1 MNSIFLPSASLALIF
16 LSCCMPLYK
25 SSSIPTITGNMT
37 DRMALVTFKAGLITD
52 PLHVTESWNDST
64 HFCSWIG
71 ITCSLRH
78 QRVVK
83 LDLHSSMLVGTLAP
97 SIGNLS
103 FLRELQLYNNGL
115 TGEIPS
121 EIGKLSRL
129 TILSLE
135 NNSFSGEIPRN
146 ISRCSKLIK
155 LGVGGN
161 HLVGSIPMEFQSLS
175 NLQLFFLYLNNLT
188 GELPPYLGNITSL
201 VSISVGG
208 NQFVGNIPDTL
219 GHLKNLENIE
229 LGLNRLSGTFPP
241 SFFNLSSLKYIDIPE
256 NQIHGSLPSD
266 IFVALPRLQKLN
278 VARNQLTGN
287 IPSSVSNATELL
299 LFAININGFS
309 GEVPSFKGLQK
320 LKWLALNR
328 NQIGRGLNFMSSLLN
343 CTQLRLL
350 HLSENNFEGLLPKF
364 IGNFSN
370 LRRFTAGKNLLHGNI
385 PSEIGD
391 ITNLETLYLWSN
403 QLTGSIPN
411 SIGKLQ
417 KLKILSLPQNILSGK
432 IPSSFGNLTMLT
444 EMYLQANY
452 LQGTIPS
459 ALGKCQSLLAVDIS
473 HNKLGGSLPIELFTL
488 SSLSEFLDISSNSL
502 VGSLPSDAS
511 SLEHLV
517 LLNLSNNKLS
527 GAIPDNFGSLISLR
541 ELYLANNSFYGNI
554 SPSLSSLKSL
564 EVLNLSHNDFTGEIP
579 EFLEKLPF
587 LRNLNLSF
595 NDFEGEV
602 PTEGVFRN
610 RSQVSVNGN
619 PRLCG
624 GFPDLELPVCP
635 KRKISKKSRTFHS
648 LYLIISICSLTLV
661 IILVL
666 LFVVACY
673 QKHKKNLKPSESSGI
688 FFLPT
693 ISFQSLYNA
702 TDGFSEA
709 NLIGSGKF
717 SSVYRGILNQNE
729 TVVAVKVL
737 KLQVEGSSKSFL
749 AECEALRKIRHR
761 NLVKILTSCS
771 SLDFQGNEFK
781 ALVYAL
787 MENGS
792 LEDWL
797 HQDEKIGGLEQ
808 GQRQHLTLIQR
819 LNIAIDV
826 ASALDYLHH
835 NCGTPLVHR
844 DIKPSNILLDGEF
857 VAHVSDFGLAKFM
870 QEATQSLSSSQYN
883 SSGGIKG
890 TIGYAAP
897 EYGMGRES
905 STYGDVYSYGIL
917 LLELFTGKS
926 PTDDAF
932 INGLTIH
939 SFAKMA
945 IPKRVME
952 IVDPKLVYD
961 KTTDF
966 SLHQIEE
973 CLISVLQIG
982 ISCSTEFPGE
992 RMDISRIISQLYSTR
1007 NALLRTRLVSQRVG
1021 SLDFRSEF

>member
-1 MNSIFLPSASLALIF
+1 
-16 LSCCMPLYK
+16 MPLYK

-37 DRMALVTFKAGLITD
+37 DRMALLTFKAGLITD

-83 LDLHSSMLVGTLAP
+83 LDLHSSMLVGSLAP

-155 LGVGGN
+155 LGLGGN

-208 NQFVGNIPDTL
+208 NHFVGNIPDTL
-219 GHLKNLENIE
+219 GHLKNLEYIE

-241 SFFNLSSLKYIDIPE
+241 SFFNLSSLTNIDIPE

-287 IPSSVSNATELL
+287 IPSSVSNATELM
-299 LFAININGFS
+299 LFAINVNGFS

-320 LKWLALNR
+320 LEWLALNR
-328 NQIGRGLNFMSSLLN
+328 NQLGRADLNFMSSLLN

-350 HLSENNFEGLLPKF
+350 HLSENNFEGHLPRF

-370 LRRFTAGKNLLHGNI
+370 LRRFTIGKNLLYGNI

-391 ITNLETLYLWSN
+391 IANLETLYLWSN
-403 QLTGSIPN
+403 QLT
-411 SIGKLQ
+411 
-417 KLKILSLPQNILSGK
+417 
-432 IPSSFGNLTMLT
+432 
-444 EMYLQANY
+444 
-452 LQGTIPS
+452 GTIPS

-473 HNKLGGSLPIELFTL
+473 HNNLGGSLPIELFTL
-488 SSLSEFLDISSNSL
+488 TSLSEFLDISSNSL
-502 VGSLPSDAS
+502 VGSLPSDVS
-511 SLEHLV
+511 GLEHLV

-527 GAIPDNFGSLISLR
+527 GAIPDSFGSLISLR

-564 EVLNLSHNDFTGEIP
+564 EVINLSQNGFTGEIP

-602 PTEGVFRN
+602 PREGVFRN
-610 RSQVSVNGN
+610 GSQVSVNGN

-624 GFPDLELPVCP
+624 GFPDLELPFDLGDHTGSAVCGCLLP
-635 KRKISKKSRTFHS
+635 EAQEN
-648 LYLIISICSLTLV
+648 LI
-661 IILVL
+661 
-666 LFVVACY
+666 
-673 QKHKKNLKPSESSGI
+673 PSESSDT

-717 SSVYRGILNQNE
+717 SYVYRGILYQNE

-737 KLQVEGSSKSFL
+737 KL
-749 AECEALRKIRHR
+749 
-761 NLVKILTSCS
+761 
-771 SLDFQGNEFK
+771 
-781 ALVYAL
+781 
-787 MENGS
+787 
-792 LEDWL
+792 
-797 HQDEKIGGLEQ
+797 Q

-844 DIKPSNILLDGEF
+844 DLKPGNILLDGEF
-857 VAHVSDFGLAKFM
+857 VAHVSDFGLAKFI
-870 QEATQSLSSSQYN
+870 QEATQSLSSSQYH
-883 SSGGIKG
+883 SSAGIKG

-917 LLELFTGKS
+917 LLELFTGKT
-926 PTDDAF
+926 PTDDVF
-932 INGLTIH
+932 TNGLTIQ

-961 KTTDF
+961 KTTTDF
-966 SLHQIEE
+966 SLHQFEE
-973 CLISVLQIG
+973 CLNSVFQIG
-982 ISCSTEFPGE
+982 ITCSMEFPGE
-992 RMDISRIISQLYSTR
+992 RMDISRVISQLYSTR
-1007 NALLRTRLVSQRVG
+1007 NALFRT
-1021 SLDFRSEF
+1021 

>member
-1 MNSIFLPSASLALIF
+1 
-16 LSCCMPLYK
+16 MPLYK

-37 DRMALVTFKAGLITD
+37 DRMALFTFKAGLITD
-52 PLHVTESWNDST
+52 PLHVTQSWNDST

-83 LDLHSSMLVGTLAP
+83 LNLHSSMLVGTLAP

-155 LGVGGN
+155 LGLGGN

-188 GELPPYLGNITSL
+188 GELPSYLGNITSL

-208 NQFVGNIPDTL
+208 NHFVGNIPDTL
-219 GHLKNLENIE
+219 GHLKNLEYIE

-241 SFFNLSSLKYIDIPE
+241 SFFNLSSLTNIDIPE
-256 NQIHGSLPSD
+256 NQIHGTLPSD
-266 IFVALPRLQKLN
+266 IFLALPRLQKLN
-278 VARNQLTGN
+278 VARNQLTGT

-299 LFAININGFS
+299 LFAINVNGFS

-320 LKWLALNR
+320 LEWLALNR
-328 NQIGRGLNFMSSLLN
+328 NQLGRGDLNFMSSLLN

-350 HLSENNFEGLLPKF
+350 HLSENNFEGLLPRF

-370 LRRFTAGKNLLHGNI
+370 LRRFTIGKNLLHGNI

-391 ITNLETLYLWSN
+391 IANLETLYLWSN

-452 LQGTIPS
+452 LQGTILLL
-459 ALGKCQSLLAVDIS
+459 LGNASLCWQWMF
-473 HNKLGGSLPIELFTL
+473 HNNLGGSLPLEVFTL

-502 VGSLPSDAS
+502 VGSLPSDVS
-511 SLEHLV
+511 GLEHLV

-527 GAIPDNFGSLISLR
+527 CAIPDSFGGLISLR
-541 ELYLANNSFYGNI
+541 ELYLANNSFHGNI

-564 EVLNLSHNDFTGEIP
+564 EVLNLSQNDFTGEIP
-579 EFLEKLPF
+579 DFLATLPF

-602 PTEGVFRN
+602 PVEGVFRN
-610 RSQVSVNGN
+610 GSQVSVNGN

-635 KRKISKKSRTFHS
+635 KTKTSKKSRTFHS
-648 LYLIISICSLTLV
+648 LKLIISICSLTL
-661 IILVL
+661 
-666 LFVVACY
+666 
-673 QKHKKNLKPSESSGI
+673 
-688 FFLPT
+688 
-693 ISFQSLYNA
+693 SLYNA

-717 SSVYRGILNQNE
+717 SLVYRGILNQSE
-729 TVVAVKVL
+729 TAVAVKVL
-737 KLQVEGSSKSFL
+737 KL
-749 AECEALRKIRHR
+749 
-761 NLVKILTSCS
+761 
-771 SLDFQGNEFK
+771 QGNEFK

-787 MENGS
+787 MENES
-792 LEDWL
+792 LEVWL
-797 HQDEKIGGLEQ
+797 HQEEKLGGVEQ

-826 ASALDYLHH
+826 ASALDYLHN

-857 VAHVSDFGLAKFM
+857 VAHVSDFGLAKFIR
-870 QEATQSLSSSQYN
+870 EATQSLSSSQYN

-926 PTDDAF
+926 PTDDVF
-932 INGLTIH
+932 TNGLTIH

-945 IPKRVME
+945 IPERVME

-973 CLISVLQIG
+973 CLISVFSDWYFVFHG
-982 ISCSTEFPGE
+982 IS
-992 RMDISRIISQLYSTR
+992 TR
-1007 NALLRTRLVSQRVG
+1007 KNGHQ
-1021 SLDFRSEF
+1021 

>member
-1 MNSIFLPSASLALIF
+1 
-16 LSCCMPLYK
+16 MPLYK

-37 DRMALVTFKAGLITD
+37 DRMALFTFKAGLITD

-78 QRVVK
+78 Q
-83 LDLHSSMLVGTLAP
+83 SSQAQLAFQHASRHIGTV
-97 SIGNLS
+97 N
-103 FLRELQLYNNGL
+103 
-115 TGEIPS
+115 
-121 EIGKLSRL
+121 
-129 TILSLE
+129 
-135 NNSFSGEIPRN
+135 RN

-155 LGVGGN
+155 LGLGGN

-188 GELPPYLGNITSL
+188 GELPSYLGNITSL

-208 NQFVGNIPDTL
+208 NHFVGNIPDTL
-219 GHLKNLENIE
+219 GHLKNLEYIE

-241 SFFNLSSLKYIDIPE
+241 SFFNLSSLTNIDIPE
-256 NQIHGSLPSD
+256 NQIHGSLPSH
-266 IFVALPRLQKLN
+266 IFLALPRLQKLN
-278 VARNQLTGN
+278 VARNQLTGT

-299 LFAININGFS
+299 LFAINVNGFS

-320 LKWLALNR
+320 LEWLALNR
-328 NQIGRGLNFMSSLLN
+328 NQLGRGDLNFMSSLLN

-350 HLSENNFEGLLPKF
+350 HLSENNFEGLLPRF

-370 LRRFTAGKNLLHGNI
+370 LRRFTIGKNLLHGNI

-391 ITNLETLYLWSN
+391 IANLETLYLWSN

-459 ALGKCQSLLAVDIS
+459 ALGKCQSLLAMDVS
-473 HNKLGGSLPIELFTL
+473 HNNLGGSLPLEFFTL
-488 SSLSEFLDISSNSL
+488 SALSEFLDISSNSL
-502 VGSLPSDAS
+502 VGSLPSDVS

-527 GAIPDNFGSLISLR
+527 GAIPDSFGSLISLR
-541 ELYLANNSFYGNI
+541 ELYLANNSFHGNI

-564 EVLNLSHNDFTGEIP
+564 EVLNLSQNDFTGEIP
-579 EFLEKLPF
+579 DFLATLPF

-602 PTEGVFRN
+602 PVEGVFRN
-610 RSQVSVNGN
+610 GSQVSVNGN

-624 GFPDLELPVCP
+624 GFPDLELP
-635 KRKISKKSRTFHS
+635 
-648 LYLIISICSLTLV
+648 
-661 IILVL
+661 
-666 LFVVACY
+666 
-673 QKHKKNLKPSESSGI
+673 KHKRNLIPSESSGT

-717 SSVYRGILNQNE
+717 SLVYRGILNQSE
-729 TVVAVKVL
+729 TAVAVKVL
-737 KLQVEGSSKSFL
+737 KLQVKGAYGSFL
-749 AECEALRKIRHR
+749 AECEALRSIRHR

-792 LEDWL
+792 LEVWL
-797 HQDEKIGGLEQ
+797 HQEEKLGGVEQ

-826 ASALDYLHH
+826 ASAMDYLHH

-857 VAHVSDFGLAKFM
+857 VAHVSDFGLAKFIR
-870 QEATQSLSSSQYN
+870 EATQSLSSSQYN

-926 PTDDAF
+926 PTDDVF
-932 INGLTIH
+932 TNGLTIH

-945 IPKRVME
+945 IPERVME

-973 CLISVLQIG
+973 CLISVFQIG
-982 ISCSTEFPGE
+982 ISCSMEFPGE

-1007 NALLRTRLVSQRVG
+1007 NAL
-1021 SLDFRSEF
+1021 F

>member
-1 MNSIFLPSASLALIF
+1 
-16 LSCCMPLYK
+16 
-25 SSSIPTITGNMT
+25 MT
-37 DRMALVTFKAGLITD
+37 DRMALLAFKAALISD
-52 PLHVTESWNDST
+52 PLHVTESWKGST
-64 HFCSWIG
+64 YFCSWIG

-78 QRVVK
+78 PRVVK
-83 LDLHSSMLVGTLAP
+83 LDLHSSMLVGSLSP

-103 FLRELQLYNNGL
+103 FLREVQLYNNGL

-121 EIGKLSRL
+121 DIGKLSRL

-135 NNSFSGEIPRN
+135 NNPFSGEIPRN
-146 ISRCSKLIK
+146 ISRCSNLIK
-155 LGVGGN
+155 LGLGGN
-161 HLVGSIPMEFQSLS
+161 HLVGSVPMEFQSLS

-208 NQFVGNIPDTL
+208 NYFVGNIPDTL
-219 GHLKNLENIE
+219 GHLKNLQYIE
-229 LGLNRLSGTFPP
+229 LGFNNLSGTFPP
-241 SFFNLSSLKYIDIPE
+241 SFFNISSLTNIDIPE
-256 NQIHGSLPSD
+256 NKIHGSLPSD
-266 IFVALPRLQKLN
+266 IFVALPRLQRLN

-309 GEVPSFKGLQK
+309 GEVPSFKGSQK
-320 LKWLALNR
+320 LEWLALNR
-328 NQIGRGLNFMSSLLN
+328 NQLGHGEPGDLNFMSSLLN
-343 CTQLRLL
+343 CTQLQLL
-350 HLSENNFEGLLPKF
+350 HLSENDFEGFLPRF

-370 LRRFTAGKNLLHGNI
+370 LRRFTVGENRIHGNI

-391 ITNLETLYLWSN
+391 IANLETLYLWSN

-417 KLKILSLPQNILSGK
+417 NLKILSMPQNILSGK

-444 EMYLQANY
+444 KMYLQANH
-452 LQGTIPS
+452 LQCTIPS

-473 HNKLGGSLPIELFTL
+473 HNNLGGSLPVEIFTL
-488 SSLSEFLDISSNSL
+488 SSLTEVLEISSNSL
-502 VGSLPSDAS
+502 VGSLPSDVR

-527 GAIPDNFGSLISLR
+527 GAIPDSFGSLISLR

-564 EVLNLSHNDFTGEIP
+564 EVLDLSQNDFTGEIP
-579 EFLEKLPF
+579 EFLENFSF

-602 PTEGVFRN
+602 PAKGVFRN
-610 RSQVSVNGN
+610 GSQVSVNHN

-624 GFPDLELPVCP
+624 GFPGLELPICP
-635 KRKISKKSRTFHS
+635 KRKTPKKSRTSHS
-648 LYLIISICSLTLV
+648 LKLIILICSLTLV
-661 IILVL
+661 VKLVL
-666 LFVVACY
+666 LFVFACY
-673 QKHKKNLKPSESSGI
+673 QKYKKKLIPSESSDTI
-688 FFLPT
+688 FLPT

-709 NLIGSGKF
+709 SLIGSGKF
-717 SSVYRGILNQNE
+717 SSVYRGILDQSE
-729 TVVAVKVL
+729 SVVAVKVL
-737 KLQVEGSSKSFL
+737 KLQIKGADRSFL
-749 AECEALRKIRHR
+749 AECEALRSIRHR

-781 ALVYAL
+781 ALVYAY
-787 MENGS
+787 MANGS

-797 HQDEKIGGLEQ
+797 HQDKRLGGPDQ
-808 GQRQHLTLIQR
+808 GRRQHLTLIQR

-844 DIKPSNILLDGEF
+844 DIKPSNILLDDEF
-857 VAHVSDFGLAKFM
+857 VAHVSDFGLAKFI
-870 QEATQSLSSSQYN
+870 QEATQSLSSSQNN
-883 SSGGIKG
+883 SCGGIKG

-917 LLELFTGKS
+917 LLELFTGKR
-926 PTDDAF
+926 PTDDVF
-932 INGLTIH
+932 TNGLTIH
-939 SFAKMA
+939 TFAKMA
-945 IPKRVME
+945 IPERVME
-952 IVDPKLVYD
+952 IVDPKLVND
-961 KTTDF
+961 ETTDF
-966 SLHQIEE
+966 SQHQIEE
-973 CLISVLQIG
+973 HLISVFQVG
-982 ISCSTEFPGE
+982 ISCSMEFPGE
-992 RMDISRIISQLYSTR
+992 RMETSRIISQLYSTR
-1007 NALLRTRLVSQRVG
+1007 NALLRI
-1021 SLDFRSEF
+1021 

>member
-1 MNSIFLPSASLALIF
+1 
-16 LSCCMPLYK
+16 MPLYK

-37 DRMALVTFKAGLITD
+37 DRMALFTFKAGLITD

-83 LDLHSSMLVGTLAP
+83 LNLHSSMLVGTLAP

-155 LGVGGN
+155 LGLGGN

-188 GELPPYLGNITSL
+188 GELPSYLGNITSL

-208 NQFVGNIPDTL
+208 NHFVGNIPDTL
-219 GHLKNLENIE
+219 GHLKNLEYIE

-241 SFFNLSSLKYIDIPE
+241 SFFNLSSLTNIDIPE
-256 NQIHGSLPSD
+256 NQIHGSLPSH
-266 IFVALPRLQKLN
+266 IFLALPRLQKLN
-278 VARNQLTGN
+278 VARNQLTGT

-299 LFAININGFS
+299 LFAINVNGFS

-320 LKWLALNR
+320 LEWLALNR
-328 NQIGRGLNFMSSLLN
+328 NQLGRGDLNFMSSLLN

-350 HLSENNFEGLLPKF
+350 HLSENNFEGLLPRF

-370 LRRFTAGKNLLHGNI
+370 LRRFTIGKNLLHGNI

-391 ITNLETLYLWSN
+391 IANLETLYLWSN

-459 ALGKCQSLLAVDIS
+459 ALGKCQSLLAMDVS
-473 HNKLGGSLPIELFTL
+473 HNNLGGSLPLEVFTL
-488 SSLSEFLDISSNSL
+488 SALSEFLDISSNSL
-502 VGSLPSDAS
+502 VGSLPSDVS

-527 GAIPDNFGSLISLR
+527 GAIPDSFGSLISLR
-541 ELYLANNSFYGNI
+541 ELYLANNSFHGNI

-564 EVLNLSHNDFTGEIP
+564 EVLNLSQNDFTGEIP
-579 EFLEKLPF
+579 DFLATLPF

-602 PTEGVFRN
+602 PVEGVFRN
-610 RSQVSVNGN
+610 GSQVSVNGN

-635 KRKISKKSRTFHS
+635 KTKTSKKSRTFHS
-648 LYLIISICSLTLV
+648 LKLIISICSLTLV

-673 QKHKKNLKPSESSGI
+673 QKHKRNLIPSESSGT

-717 SSVYRGILNQNE
+717 SLVYRGILNQSE
-729 TVVAVKVL
+729 TAVAVKVL
-737 KLQVEGSSKSFL
+737 KL
-749 AECEALRKIRHR
+749 
-761 NLVKILTSCS
+761 
-771 SLDFQGNEFK
+771 QGNEFK

-792 LEDWL
+792 LEVWL
-797 HQDEKIGGLEQ
+797 HQEEKLGGVEQ

-857 VAHVSDFGLAKFM
+857 VAHVSDFGLAKFIR
-870 QEATQSLSSSQYN
+870 EATQSLSSSQYN

-926 PTDDAF
+926 PTDDVF
-932 INGLTIH
+932 TNGLTIH

-945 IPKRVME
+945 IPERVME

-973 CLISVLQIG
+973 CLISVFQIG
-982 ISCSTEFPGE
+982 ISCSMEFPGE

-1007 NALLRTRLVSQRVG
+1007 NAL
-1021 SLDFRSEF
+1021 F

>member
-1 MNSIFLPSASLALIF
+1 
-16 LSCCMPLYK
+16 MPLYK

-37 DRMALVTFKAGLITD
+37 DRMALFTFKAGLITD

-83 LDLHSSMLVGTLAP
+83 LNLHSSMLVGTLAP
-97 SIGNLS
+97 SIG
-103 FLRELQLYNNGL
+103 
-115 TGEIPS
+115 
-121 EIGKLSRL
+121 
-129 TILSLE
+129 
-135 NNSFSGEIPRN
+135 
-146 ISRCSKLIK
+146 
-155 LGVGGN
+155 
-161 HLVGSIPMEFQSLS
+161 
-175 NLQLFFLYLNNLT
+175 
-188 GELPPYLGNITSL
+188 ELPSYLGNITSL

-208 NQFVGNIPDTL
+208 NHFVGNIPDTL
-219 GHLKNLENIE
+219 GHLKNLEYIE
-229 LGLNRLSGTFPP
+229 LGLNRLTGTFPP
-241 SFFNLSSLKYIDIPE
+241 SFFNLSSLTNIDIPE

-278 VARNQLTGN
+278 VARNQLTGT

-299 LFAININGFS
+299 LFAINVNGFS
-309 GEVPSFKGLQK
+309 GEVPTFKGLQK
-320 LKWLALNR
+320 LEWLALNR
-328 NQIGRGLNFMSSLLN
+328 NQLGRGDLNFMSSLLN

-350 HLSENNFEGLLPKF
+350 HLSENNFEGLLPRF

-370 LRRFTAGKNLLHGNI
+370 LRRFTIGKNLLLGNI

-391 ITNLETLYLWSN
+391 IANLETLYLWSN

-452 LQGTIPS
+452 LQE
-459 ALGKCQSLLAVDIS
+459 V
-473 HNKLGGSLPIELFTL
+473 FTL

-502 VGSLPSDAS
+502 VGSLPSDVS
-511 SLEHLV
+511 GLQHLV

-527 GAIPDNFGSLISLR
+527 GAIPDSFGSLISLR
-541 ELYLANNSFYGNI
+541 ELYLANNSFHGNI

-564 EVLNLSHNDFTGEIP
+564 EVLNLSQNDFTGEIP
-579 EFLEKLPF
+579 DFLETLPF

-602 PTEGVFRN
+602 PVEGVFRN
-610 RSQVSVNGN
+610 GSQVSVNGN

-635 KRKISKKSRTFHS
+635 KRKTSKKSRTFHS
-648 LYLIISICSLTLV
+648 LKLIISICSLTLV

-673 QKHKKNLKPSESSGI
+673 QKHKKNLIPSESSGT

-717 SSVYRGILNQNE
+717 SLVYRGILNQSE

-737 KLQVEGSSKSFL
+737 KLQE
-749 AECEALRKIRHR
+749 
-761 NLVKILTSCS
+761 
-771 SLDFQGNEFK
+771 
-781 ALVYAL
+781 
-787 MENGS
+787 
-792 LEDWL
+792 
-797 HQDEKIGGLEQ
+797 EKLGGVEQ

-857 VAHVSDFGLAKFM
+857 VAH
-870 QEATQSLSSSQYN
+870 
-883 SSGGIKG
+883 G

-926 PTDDAF
+926 PTDDVF
-932 INGLTIH
+932 TNGLTIH

-945 IPKRVME
+945 IPERVME

-973 CLISVLQIG
+973 CLISVFQIG
-982 ISCSTEFPGE
+982 ISCSMEFPGE

-1007 NALLRTRLVSQRVG
+1007 NAL
-1021 SLDFRSEF
+1021 F